1 MEYDWESAYRILVA
15 MQNYPDP
22 KVPSPDVE
30 LDEDTGLPPPPVPH
44 PPVSPEDLSVRL
56 QNINLP
62 TLTRA
67 REQPQISPSTN
78 PKSWIGEMDRN
89 SFLVHTL
96 WLKEERFIATRQV
109 RSEGEHP
116 DRITVRGIQL
126 LKEIEAKGG
135 WEDAVALAQSANSAS
150 TLTSLLGVLQ
160 KAKPRSR

>member
-15 MQNYPDP
+15 MQNYPGP

-30 LDEDTGLPPPPVPH
+30 LDEDTGLPPPPAPRTQACPGEVR
-44 PPVSPEDLSVRL
+44 VRL
-56 QNINLP
+56 QDIDLP
-62 TLTRA
+62 TLNRV
-67 REQPQISPSTN
+67 RERPQVSPSTN

-89 SFLVHTL
+89 SFLAHTL

-109 RSEGEHP
+109 GSEGECP
-116 DRITVRGIQL
+116 DRITVRGVQL

-135 WEDAVALAQSANSAS
+135 WEDAAALAQSANSAA

-160 KAKPRSR
+160 KAKPRGS

>member
-44 PPVSPEDLSVRL
+44 PPVSPEDLSARL

-96 WLKEERFIATRQV
+96 WLKEERFIATK
-109 RSEGEHP
+109 
-116 DRITVRGIQL
+116 L
-126 LKEIEAKGG
+126 
-135 WEDAVALAQSANSAS
+135 
-150 TLTSLLGVLQ
+150 
-160 KAKPRSR
+160 KPR